1 MDGVEFAAV
10 GRFLNCAI
18 CRDFDG
24 VLDAHSGRCCT
35 ELFCLG
41 NSAADDCVGHERPCA
56 VVDGNKLRAVR
67 NSCKSRHDGVRPRF
81 AARDDHAHF
90 VIRFE
95 IPADLFQQF
104 LLRDN
109 DNLVDHGALIK
120 HVNRPADDRQV
131 FQYRQDFIR
140 AAHARGCACGDD
152 HGGAVGPPDF
162 FLDRKPLTEAFTQLH
177 IVSPV
182 HNARTSVL

>member
-1 MDGVEFAAV
+1 MDGDELRPV
-10 GRFLNCAI
+10 GYGGKA
-18 CRDFDG
+18 
-24 VLDAHSGRCCT
+24 S
-35 ELFCLG
+35 
-41 NSAADDCVGHERPCA
+41 
-56 VVDGNKLRAVR
+56 
-67 NSCKSRHDGVRPRF
+67 HDGIRPRF

-90 VIRFE
+90 VIRLK
-95 IPADLFQQF
+95 ITADLFQQL
-104 LLRDN
+104 LLRD
-109 DNLVDHGALIK
+109 DDDLVDHGAFVK
-120 HVNRPADDRQV
+120 HIDRPADDRQV

-182 HNARTSVL
+182 HSARTSVL